1 VQLPPKTTSF
11 KQWSEF
17 LQEYAQSTELQQE
30 QNYWLQTSRQSCS
43 TLPVDNPG
51 GANAVALART
61 VSISLSIEDTRAL
74 LQEVPAVYRTQ
85 INDVLLAALVQTF
98 NQWTG
103 EQSLLVDL
111 EGHGREA
118 IANNIDLSRTV
129 GWFTSIFPVLL
140 TLEESLEPG
149 EALKVVKEQLRSIP
163 NRGIGYGVLRYL
175 SKDAQLQ
182 TLPQAEVRFNY
193 LGQFDQVL
201 PESSLFKLVNQTP
214 GVSRSFA
221 DNRRYLIDING
232 FVLGGQLQLEWTYSE
247 QIHKRATIEQ
257 LTTGYVQ
264 ALRSLITHCQSPEA
278 GGYTPSDFPKAQL
291 SQNDLD
297 KLLSKLNKASEKKSR

>member
-30 QNYWLQTSRQSCS
+30 QNYWLQTSRQSRS
-43 TLPVDNPG
+43 ALPVDNPG

-61 VSISLSIEDTRAL
+61 VSISLSVEDTRAL
-74 LQEVPAVYRTQ
+74 LQEVPATYRTQ

-111 EGHGREA
+111 EGHGREV

-140 TLEESLEPG
+140 TLEENLEPG
-149 EALKVVKEQLRSIP
+149 EALKAVKEQLRSIP

-201 PESSLFKLVNQTP
+201 LESSLFKLVQQTP
-214 GVSRSFA
+214 GVSRSLA

-247 QIHKRATIEQ
+247 QIHKRTTIEQ

-297 KLLSKLNKASEKKSR
+297 KLLSKLNKATEKKSR